1 DRGDRARGGDP
12 PSPGPR
18 RQAPRAGERALA
30 RRAALPR
37 DRYRARH
44 RPRLPPARRADRG
57 HEPRRD
63 PAHRRLRAP
72 AGRPPHDRGG
82 GARHGGGD
90 GHLRPHHRA
99 QLRRD
104 PRRGRPGRDPR
115 EPGRAPRLPAGLR
128 PRMLRVETVDAYYG
142 LSHVLQGVSLT
153 VEAGEAVALLG
164 RNGAGKT
171 TTLKTIMAVV
181 RARRGRITWNDA
193 DITGLAPYRI
203 VQLGIGY
210 VPEERRIFPNLSVYE
225 NLKMA
230 RLNVD
235 GGRRMNDYLARV
247 VELFPP
253 LAERL
258 SNKGRTL
265 SGGEQQMLTMARSLG
280 TEPKLLLIDEPTEG
294 LMPAFVETISQTIV
308 EIQRQGVAV
317 LLVEQN
323 TRLALAATQRV
334 YLIEK
339 GVIKH
344 EARSADLANDAEAR
358 HRYLGV

>member
-1 DRGDRARGGDP
+1 
-12 PSPGPR
+12 
-18 RQAPRAGERALA
+18 
-30 RRAALPR
+30 
-37 DRYRARH
+37 
-44 RPRLPPARRADRG
+44 
-57 HEPRRD
+57 
-63 PAHRRLRAP
+63 
-72 AGRPPHDRGG
+72 
-82 GARHGGGD
+82 
-90 GHLRPHHRA
+90 
-99 QLRRD
+99 
-104 PRRGRPGRDPR
+104 
-115 EPGRAPRLPAGLR
+115 
-128 PRMLRVETVDAYYG
+128 MLKVEGVDAYYG

-153 VEAGEAVALLG
+153 VEPGETVALLG

-181 RARRGRITWNDA
+181 KARRGRITWNGA
-193 DITGLAPYRI
+193 EITGLPPYRI

-230 RLNVD
+230 RLTTD
-235 GGRRMNDYLARV
+235 GGRQMDAYVARV
-247 VELFPP
+247 LELFPP
-253 LAERL
+253 LAQRMG
-258 SNKGRTL
+258 NKGRTL

-280 TEPKLLLIDEPTEG
+280 TDPKLLLIDEPTEG
-294 LMPAFVETISQTIV
+294 LMPAFVDTISRTIV

-323 TRLALAATQRV
+323 TRLALGATQRV

-344 EARSADLANDAEAR
+344 EGRSADLAEDAETR